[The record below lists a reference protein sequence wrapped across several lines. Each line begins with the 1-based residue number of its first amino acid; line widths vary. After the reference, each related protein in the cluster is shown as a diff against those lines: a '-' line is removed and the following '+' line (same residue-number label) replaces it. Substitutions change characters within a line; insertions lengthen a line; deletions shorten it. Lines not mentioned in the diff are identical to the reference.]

1 MVEFG
6 RWPRRGSVGQLALKA
21 KKATNVRSLCIA
33 MERCSGVI
41 RRLILLEPGIE
52 DGQGSLKVANMPCA
66 VAIFDLEMRYMACS
80 PSWLKDQGLE
90 EQDVIGKSCYAYVP
104 EGGDH
109 WREIHQRVLAGE
121 TISSDC
127 DKYARYDGTF
137 GWVQWYMYPWQHRDG
152 SIGGVVNFARM
163 RTDEIESR
171 LESWAL
177 CQGFEML
184 LEGAKHYAFLMLD
197 PSGINITW
205 QQGGGRLLGR
215 NDPQISPNHFSSLFL
230 QSDRNRGFPEK
241 LLDDAMKNGA
251 HNGQYFIA
259 CPNNNPIF
267 VKMNISPVHLDKIH
281 IGFGVLL
288 QDMTEEICRTAEA
301 EAREAQL
308 RAILNTVPDAMVVIN
323 EEGIIQSFSS
333 TAEIMFGYSRD
344 EAIGQSVELLMTT
357 PDKLRHANH
366 ISEYR
371 KTAKS
376 RIIGKTQ
383 RVHGLRK
390 DGSIFPLELTV
401 GEAFGGGRRVFTGFL
416 RDLTER
422 EEAEH
427 KLRQLQL
434 ELLRISRVSAVG
446 TMATAL
452 AHELNQPL
460 TAIANY
466 VQTSATLLAQLPD
479 DMMHIV
485 RHALEEAGREAVRAG
500 AIIHHLRMFVSR
512 GELDH
517 SIVSPA
523 ELVKETLLFAG
534 ISGRGGK
541 LTCDVDLPAELD
553 DIVVDR
559 VQIQQ
564 VLLNLIRNAME
575 ALSGPGRIRIGC
587 AAVAGGMVQFSIEDD
602 GPGVPPDRE
611 SGLFEPFVS
620 SKESGMGIGL
630 AICKTIVESHGGR
643 MWYQRCEGGGA
654 GFYFTVQ
661 TVQGAI
667 EHE

>member
-1 MVEFG
+1 M
-6 RWPRRGSVGQLALKA
+6 
-21 KKATNVRSLCIA
+21 
-33 MERCSGVI
+33 
-41 RRLILLEPGIE
+41 LEPGIE

-66 VAIFDLEMRYMACS
+66 VAIFDLEMLYLTCS
-80 PSWLKDQGLE
+80 QSWLKNQGLA
-90 EQDVIGKSCYAYVP
+90 EQDVVGKSYYAVVP
-104 EGGDH
+104 DGSDQ

-121 TISSDC
+121 TVSSDGEKC
-127 DKYARYDGTF
+127 ALNDGTF
-137 GWVQWYMYPWQHRDG
+137 GWVQWYMYPWQYHDG
-152 SIGGVVNFARM
+152 SIGGVVIFARIGM
-163 RTDEIESR
+163 DEIENKI
-171 LESWAL
+171 ENCAL

-184 LEGAKHYAFLMLD
+184 LKGAKHYAFLMLD
-197 PSGINITW
+197 PTGTIITW
-205 QQGGGRLLGR
+205 QQGCERLTSWR
-215 NDPQISPNHFSSLFL
+215 DPQIRSKRFSSLFL
-230 QSDRNRGFPEK
+230 PSDRKRGFPEK
-241 LLDDAMKNGA
+241 LLDDALKNGV
-251 HNGQYFIA
+251 HNGRYFIA
-259 CPNNNPIF
+259 RHRNNPLL
-267 VKMNISPVHLDKIH
+267 VNMNISLVHLNQTH
-281 IGFGVLL
+281 IGFGILL

-308 RAILNTVPDAMVVIN
+308 RAILDTVPDAMVVID
-323 EEGIIQSFSS
+323 EEGMIQSFST
-333 TAEIMFGYSRD
+333 TAEVMFGYST
-344 EAIGQSVELLMTT
+344 EEVVGKPAAILMAK
-357 PDKLRHANH
+357 PDQLRHESHFAA
-366 ISEYR
+366 YR
-371 KTAKS
+371 KTGKK
-376 RIIGKTQ
+376 RIVGKTQ

-390 DGSIFPLELTV
+390 DGSTFPLELTV

-422 EEAEH
+422 EETEH
-427 KLRQLQL
+427 RLRQLQL

-466 VQTSATLLAQLPD
+466 VQTSATLLGQLPD
-479 DMMHIV
+479 DTMQVV

-534 ISGRGGK
+534 ISGRGDK
-541 LTCDVDLPAELD
+541 LICDVDLPDGLD

-575 ALSGPGRIRIGC
+575 AVNGKGRIRVGC
-587 AAVAGGMVQFSIEDD
+587 AAIADGMAQFSVEDN
-602 GPGVPPDRE
+602 GPGVPPGQER
-611 SGLFEPFVS
+611 GLFEAFVS
-620 SKESGMGIGL
+620 SKENGMGIGL

-643 MWYQRCEGGGA
+643 MWYQRCDNGGA
-654 GFYFTVQ
+654 GFYFTVH

-667 EHE
+667 EHA